1 MLQIAPL
8 VYVTMVV
15 HVVVSKALMLQ
26 IAPLAYAIMVV
37 HVLAMKALETTTCTT
52 IVT

>member
-1 MLQIAPL
+1 MVVHVVVSKALMLQIVPL
-8 VYVTMVV
+8 AYVTMVI

-26 IAPLAYAIMVV
+26 IAPLAT
-37 HVLAMKALETTTCTT
+37 LETTTCTT